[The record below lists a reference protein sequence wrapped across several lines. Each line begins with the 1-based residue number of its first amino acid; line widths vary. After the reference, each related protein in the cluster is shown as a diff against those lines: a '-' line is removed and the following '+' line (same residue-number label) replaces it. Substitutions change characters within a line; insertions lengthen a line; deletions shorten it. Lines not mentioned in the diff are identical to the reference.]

1 VIGIFNIFYIYNVI
15 KDITSQNISHF
26 RVEKSRSMKSKE
38 LSISKLKKNISTKM
52 HPIVIY
58 ALPNCPYCK
67 SALELLDTHK
77 IKYNKMIVENEKKE
91 EYKKICSM
99 ETFPMIFIQRNDA
112 PEKYIKIGGFSD

>member
-1 VIGIFNIFYIYNVI
+1 
-15 KDITSQNISHF
+15 
-26 RVEKSRSMKSKE
+26 MKSKE

-99 ETFPMIFIQRNDA
+99 ETFPMIFIQKREA
-112 PEKYIKIGGFSD
+112 PEKYIKIGGFSDLQKYIQLLLQLRSHDIHFDILHSLDDLL